1 MEYWVDMIAG
11 YPRFVLTDFLFW
23 KARLSAFFHF
33 EKYKWNFSS
42 FWKVEIGYFFHFLR
56 CRSSFFFEK
65 EKIEFFF
72 FFGKVHMKLHKYIFL
87 LRPVT
92 LFYLAGA
99 VLWIGFIT
107 DFWKW
112 SAKDWN
118 FLFVSLVV
126 GVYL

>member
-1 MEYWVDMIAG
+1 MQSVD
-11 YPRFVLTDFLFW
+11 
-23 KARLSAFFHF
+23 K
-33 EKYKWNFSS
+33 
-42 FWKVEIGYFFHFLR
+42 LR
-56 CRSSFFFEK
+56 TQGFQ
-65 EKIEFFF
+65 
-72 FFGKVHMKLHKYIFL
+72 KLHKYIFL

-99 VLWIGFIT
+99 VLWIGLIT

-118 FLFVSLVV
+118 FIFVGLVV